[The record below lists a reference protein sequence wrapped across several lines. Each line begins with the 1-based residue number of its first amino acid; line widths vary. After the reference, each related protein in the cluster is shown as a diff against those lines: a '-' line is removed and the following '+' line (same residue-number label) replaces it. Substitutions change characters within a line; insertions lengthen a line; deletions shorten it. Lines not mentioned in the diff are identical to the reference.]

1 MVCTRGQ
8 CASVLF
14 RSPSAPAAF
23 AHTRNAGVYI
33 WRAELHA
40 VVAVLP
46 RCAEICRAVLWC
58 AVQIPLI
65 PLPLPNVTI
74 YFTIWRI
81 ISNRSAGQG
90 ENTAQQP
97 GKHSIGKSQ
106 QAAKHRSQQSA
117 AAGHAQQSAKHGS
130 NTRQQSPQHGR
141 RQLSADNR
149 QNTSASVAQQAA
161 QGISQQSAAIST
173 AQLLATPR
181 IRSAQ
186 QSANNGSQQSTA
198 VSKAQC
204 SA

>member
-1 MVCTRGQ
+1 MDLLPDGTFHLQGELLMQFASSLYCPCVGCRACRDVFASWKALHCVALDGLLMRAACDLQRCDVVMVCTRGQ

-90 ENTAQQP
+90 ENIAQQA
-97 GKHSIGKSQ
+97 GKHSIGKAQ

-117 AAGHAQQSAKHGS
+117 AAGHAQQSA
-130 NTRQQSPQHGR
+130 
-141 RQLSADNR
+141 
-149 QNTSASVAQQAA
+149 
-161 QGISQQSAAIST
+161 
-173 AQLLATPR
+173 
-181 IRSAQ
+181 
-186 QSANNGSQQSTA
+186 
-198 VSKAQC
+198 
-204 SA
+204 